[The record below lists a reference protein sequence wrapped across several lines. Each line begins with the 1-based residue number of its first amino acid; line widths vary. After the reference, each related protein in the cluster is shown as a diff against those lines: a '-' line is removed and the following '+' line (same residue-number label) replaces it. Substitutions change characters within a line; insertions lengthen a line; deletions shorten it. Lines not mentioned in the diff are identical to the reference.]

1 MAFKMLDG
9 NGAAVEAIKM
19 AKVQVVSAYPITPQ
33 STIAEKLSELVAS
46 GELKAEYIRVESE
59 HTALSVATTAQL
71 TGVRAA
77 TATASQGLALM
88 HEVVGMTSGIR
99 IPLVMPVVN
108 RGLAAP
114 WTLWGE
120 HGDAMAERDMGWMQ
134 FYCQN
139 VQEVYDIM
147 LMAYKVAEDENVLT
161 PAMVCLDGFFL
172 SHSMQKI
179 DVPNQDLVDEF
190 VGPYVAKNS
199 YLDTSDPMFVCNLT
213 GSDEFTEMRYQ
224 QKVAMDNAFG
234 VIEKVQKEFEEK
246 FGRKLEI
253 VEGYKTEDADVVLVA
268 LGSMCGTAKYVVN
281 QLRAQGK
288 KVGLAKVVVFRPFP
302 AKQLKEILSGKE
314 VIGVFDRSAGLGGEG
329 GPVWSETCAAMKSYD
344 CDIRHY
350 VGGLGGRDIS
360 TATIEKIFN
369 ELIEI
374 KEGKREEHTEWIDV
388 KENAMDVRQVEK
400 NARY

>member
-33 STIAEKLSELVAS
+33 STIAEKLSDLVAS
-46 GELKAEYIRVESE
+46 GELKAEYVRVESE
-59 HTALSVATTAQL
+59 HTALSVAMAAQL

-88 HEVVGMTSGIR
+88 HEVAGMTSGCRVPI
-99 IPLVMPVVN
+99 VMPVVN

-114 WTLWGE
+114 WTLWAD
-120 HGDAMAERDMGWMQ
+120 HGDAMAERDTGWLQ

-139 VQEVYDIM
+139 VQEVFD
-147 LMAYKVAEDENVLT
+147 LTVMAYRIAEDAEVLT

-179 DVPNQDLVDEF
+179 DVPSEEEVYKF
-190 VGPYVAKNS
+190 IGPYVTKNS
-199 YLDTSDPMFVCNLT
+199 YLDPEDPMFVCNLT

-224 QKVAMDNAFG
+224 QKTAFDNSIA
-234 VIEKVQKEFEEK
+234 VIEKVQNEFAEK

-281 QLRAQGK
+281 KLRAEGK
-288 KVGLAKVVVFRPFP
+288 KVGLVKVTVFRPFP
-302 AKQLKEILSGKE
+302 FKQLREILKGKQ
-314 VIGVFDRSAGLGGEG
+314 VIGVFDRSAGLGSQG
-329 GPVWSETCAAMKSYD
+329 GPLWSETSAAVKDYD
-344 CDIRHY
+344 SDVRHF
-350 VGGLGGRDIS
+350 VGGLGGRDVS
-360 TATIEKIFN
+360 TDTIEKIYN
-369 ELIEI
+369 ELLEI
-374 KEGKREEHTEWIDV
+374 KAGTRKDHTEWIDV
-388 KENAMDVRQVEK
+388 KENALDIRQVEK
-400 NARY
+400 NA